1 MKEIELKRMWALL
14 EKYFCVD
21 NVLEVGMGVQN
32 CEEAITKN
40 AKNIERITI
49 SKEILQAVKKEYSHS
64 NINYKLMNVEKLDYP
79 DRFFDVVFSTGY
91 HEFSFGQHGFDVHK
105 KALGEM
111 YRVLSNNGVFVFVE
125 PKESSVTNEL
135 FKVFNANENHA
146 NRIKKSFSIL
156 SEFIKDNDMKI
167 ELNGE
172 TKVSC
177 EFDSEKQYIDT
188 MLDWWND
195 VKIPK
200 DDKEKDIMSSKI
212 RDILSDAG
220 MLKGL
225 RIFEDTQFLVIRK
238 A

>member
-1 MKEIELKRMWALL
+1 MNNKLYPR
-14 EKYFCVD
+14 
-21 NVLEVGMGVQN
+21 
-32 CEEAITKN
+32 
-40 AKNIERITI
+40 
-49 SKEILQAVKKEYSHS
+49 SKL
-64 NINYKLMNVEKLDYP
+64 
-79 DRFFDVVFSTGY
+79 TGN
-91 HEFSFGQHGFDVHK
+91 S
-105 KALGEM
+105 
-111 YRVLSNNGVFVFVE
+111 
-125 PKESSVTNEL
+125 
-135 FKVFNANENHA
+135 
-146 NRIKKSFSIL
+146 
-156 SEFIKDNDMKI
+156 

-177 EFDSEKQYIDT
+177 EFDSEKQYINT